1 MHSQTTN
8 LSSINLNKLTWMYKF
23 VWSHHLRA
31 QSRLERLCVL
41 HIVCT
46 HTYIHTYIRTCIHTH
61 TYTHSYVHTCI
72 YMYIYTC
79 WQERSLHSG
88 MPEWINLPTYTWD
101 VVKLLLQ
108 EPVCAYVYCVCVC
121 VYLHACMRTLRA
133 VQHTMH
139 EHIHMHAH
147 LHAHVHIHAHARI
160 RTYARIHT
168 HLHIKGS
175 MHTHI
180 HTH

>member
-8 LSSINLNKLTWMYKF
+8 LSSINLNKLTCMYKF

-121 VYLHACMRTLRA
+121 VCVFTC
-133 VQHTMH
+133 V
-139 EHIHMHAH
+139 
-147 LHAHVHIHAHARI
+147 HAHVASSATYYAWTYSHARTFTCACTYTCA
-160 RTYARIHT
+160 RTYTHT
-168 HLHIKGS
+168 CTYTYTS
-175 MHTHI
+175 AY
-180 HTH
+180 